1 MPTLR
6 NAGRRLFASLCDGSS
21 TLNTKPCNFGTTGK
35 FWPSLKLSKTQRN
48 KVKYHQIIRSFG
60 TTGQI
65 KSTNDTQAKPVPVAA
80 LEAHG
85 ASHQSP
91 HTGEINRL
99 IQRDVRNGLQ
109 GMTQNIY
116 EPQQCRSYG
125 GPQFPSR
132 GAQNYYTWNRRTPQ
146 GVRIC
151 NNCDRRGHTT
161 YNLCMEKPLFTKKQV
176 IYRSFKNFDIDLFI
190 SDTRSSSLIS
200 DPPNELDDLVAR
212 YDSELSG
219 IFNRHVPIKKR
230 TVTIRPAAPW

>member
-6 NAGRRLFASLCDGSS
+6 NAGRRLFASLSYGSS
-21 TLNTKPCNFGTTGK
+21 TPTTKPCNFGTTRK
-35 FWPSLKLSKTQRN
+35 FWPSLKLGKTQRN
-48 KVKYHQIIRSFG
+48 NVKYHQIIRSFG

-80 LEAHG
+80 FD
-85 ASHQSP
+85 S
-91 HTGEINRL
+91 
-99 IQRDVRNGLQ
+99 
-109 GMTQNIY
+109 
-116 EPQQCRSYG
+116 
-125 GPQFPSR
+125 
-132 GAQNYYTWNRRTPQ
+132 
-146 GVRIC
+146 IC
-151 NNCDRRGHTT
+151 NNCDRRGHTA
-161 YNLCMEKPLFTKKQV
+161 YNLYMEKPLFTKKQV

-200 DPPNELDDLVAR
+200 DPPNELDDLVAF